1 MADAALVDV
10 VRTYLAAVRKS
21 GIHATRAILFGS
33 CARGEAGPHSDID
46 ILVIAP
52 EFDSPGD
59 THGAGLLWEL
69 RASTDSRIEPIP
81 VGEREWE
88 EDEGTPVIEIAR
100 QEGRPISLAD

>member
-1 MADAALVDV
+1 MADTALVDV
-10 VRTYLAAVRKS
+10 VRTYLAAVRRS
-21 GIHATRAILFGS
+21 GIHASRAILFGS
-33 CARGEAGPHSDID
+33 SARGEAGPHSDID
-46 ILVIAP
+46 LLVIAP
-52 EFDSPGD
+52 EFDSPD
-59 THGAGLLWEL
+59 AADKSALLWEL